1 MLKGKKLEIIPK
13 SRDINIEA
21 DGEVIDN
28 SIKIFEVASHN
39 LQVSIPRNFKLD
51 QKSLWNK

>member
-28 SIKIFEVASHN
+28 STKIFEAVPHN
-39 LQVSIPRNFKLD
+39 LQVSIPSNFNLD
-51 QKSLWNK
+51 QKIFME